1 MTEATTSGQ
10 PTRSPFLLQG
20 LGWFNV
26 FFVAE
31 FLLAAGDWIALNLAG
46 NALLIVALLVPLKR
60 RVTKLVRTGA
70 CAVAAVAL
78 IYAESWLP
86 GWESLVANSRNILG
100 FSGDYLLEI
109 AADVINWPMIAWGVV
124 LIAAYAFLRN
134 WLRVS
139 VFTVLYFVAGI
150 LVPTAWQNFHPA
162 QEETAAANIVEAPAT
177 ETANAQAIVQWYD
190 AFIDYE
196 KNRRARIPAGLNEK
210 DTPFD
215 ILILNICSLSNDDL
229 AASELDGHSVFA
241 RFNLVFDHF
250 NSATSYS
257 GPATLRLLNMACGQP
272 SHDALYTPNTEC
284 QIMTRLNRL
293 GFKERLY
300 MDHSGEYDDYLKT
313 LRDKAGLTAP
323 LTALRLSSPRY
334 IAFDDEPLA
343 DDLTVLRDWLRTVR
357 TDKTTKRSVTL
368 MNLLTLHDGNRL
380 PRHGRS
386 ENFKPRAK
394 LLLDQ
399 LQTFMRDIEK
409 SGRRVMLIVVPE
421 HGAAVRGDRIQ
432 MPRLRDIPSLRIT
445 QVPTLVK
452 FFGVKD
458 LPASPVH
465 VTGDT
470 SYLALGDLIG
480 RILSADF
487 FGKDKHVD
495 LNDLAADLPRTNPVS
510 ENAQSQVL
518 SYKGRDYLKRGDKP
532 WTFYPH

>member
-1 MTEATTSGQ
+1 MTDTPETA
-10 PTRSPFLLQG
+10 PRSPFVLQG

-26 FFVAE
+26 FFAAE
-31 FLLAAGDWIALNLAG
+31 FLLAAGDWISLNLAA
-46 NALLIVALLVPLKR
+46 NALLIAALLVPLKR
-60 RVTKLVRTGA
+60 RAIARLRA
-70 CAVAAVAL
+70 ALCAIATAGL
-78 IYAESWLP
+78 LYAESWLP
-86 GWESLVANSRNILG
+86 GWESLAANTKNILG
-100 FSGDYLLEI
+100 FSGDYLLEL
-109 AADVINWPMIAWGVV
+109 AGDFVNWPMVAWGLV

-150 LVPTAWQNFHPA
+150 LVPTAWQTFHPA
-162 QEETAAANIVEAPAT
+162 EAEVAAAPAADAATAPETADAKAVS
-177 ETANAQAIVQWYD
+177 QWYD

-229 AASELDGHSVFA
+229 AASELDDHGVFS
-241 RFNLVFDHF
+241 RFNLVFDRF

-323 LTALRLSSPRY
+323 LAAMRPSSPRY
-334 IAFDDEPLA
+334 MAFDDEPLT
-343 DDLTVLRDWLRTVR
+343 DDLTMLREWLRTVR
-357 TDKTTKRSVTL
+357 ADKTAKRSVTL
-368 MNLLTLHDGNRL
+368 MNLLSLHDGNRL

-409 SGRRVMLIVVPE
+409 SGRRVMLIVAPE

-458 LPASPVH
+458 LPAAPVH

-480 RILSADF
+480 RVLSEDF

-495 LNDLAADLPRTNPVS
+495 LADLAADLPRTNPVS

-518 SYKGRDYLKRGDKP
+518 SYKGKDYLKRGDKP
-532 WTFYPH
+532 WTIYPH

>member
-1 MTEATTSGQ
+1 MTTDVNARGES
-10 PTRSPFLLQG
+10 RSPFALQG

-26 FFVAE
+26 FFAAE
-31 FLLAAGDWIALNLAG
+31 FLLAAGDWISLNLAA
-46 NALLIVALLVPLKR
+46 NALLIVVLLLPLQHRALKALRTVLCTVAAAALL
-60 RVTKLVRTGA
+60 
-70 CAVAAVAL
+70 
-78 IYAESWLP
+78 YAESWLP
-86 GWESLVANSRNILG
+86 GWDSLVANTRNILG
-100 FSGDYLLEI
+100 FSADYLLEL
-109 AADVINWPMIAWGVV
+109 AGDFVNWPMVAWGLV

-139 VFTVLYFVAGI
+139 VFTVLYFVAGV
-150 LVPTAWQNFHPA
+150 LAPAAWQTFHPA
-162 QEETAAANIVEAPAT
+162 ETETTVAVPEAAAPSETADAGAVA
-177 ETANAQAIVQWYD
+177 QWYD
-190 AFIDYE
+190 AFIAYE
-196 KNRRARIPAGLNEK
+196 KNRRARIPAGLSEK

-215 ILILNICSLSNDDL
+215 ILILNICSLANDDL
-229 AASELDGHSVFA
+229 DASELADHSVFS
-241 RFNLVFDHF
+241 RFNLVFDRF

-272 SHDALYTPNTEC
+272 SHDALYTPRTEC
-284 QIMTRLNRL
+284 QIMTRLDRL

-323 LTALRLSSPRY
+323 LAPQRTSSPRY

-343 DDLTVLRDWLRTVR
+343 DDLTMLRDWLRTVR
-357 TDKTTKRSVTL
+357 ADKSTQRSVTL
-368 MNLLTLHDGNRL
+368 MNLLSLHDGNRL

-409 SGRRVMLIVVPE
+409 SGRRVMLIVAPE

-445 QVPTLVK
+445 EVPTMVK

-458 LPASPVH
+458 LPAAPVH

-480 RILSADF
+480 LVLSEDF
-487 FGKDKHVD
+487 FGKNRRVD
-495 LNDLAADLPRTNPVS
+495 LADLAADLPRTNPVS
-510 ENAQSQVL
+510 ENAQAQVL
-518 SYKGRDYLKRGDKP
+518 SYKGREYLKRGDKP
-532 WTFYPH
+532 WTLYPH